1 MHPRDYPWAVPPVTG
16 IVRPDGVAVGPLPSA
31 DVLAERTPVVAVGSN
46 ASPDVLVRK
55 LGGLLGTGLPI
66 APAVVEDITVGHFAQ
81 VAARGFVAA
90 APAFSP
96 GARSELG
103 IGWFDEEQLARL
115 DETEPNYRREVL
127 TSSCTWAGG
136 DVIGAQV
143 YVSDHGLL
151 ADEGEVLPLRP
162 QAEVLD
168 WLAERLPHLADDL
181 THERL
186 VELDLRERVRLE
198 LIDRGLVAD
207 PWRTAPV
214 RCT

>member
-1 MHPRDYPWAVPPVTG
+1 MRPADYPWPVPPVTG
-16 IVRPDGVAVGPLPSA
+16 VIRPDGIAGGELPSPA
-31 DVLAERTPVVAVGSN
+31 VLAGRTPVVAVGSN

-55 LGGLLGTGLPI
+55 LGDLLESGLPV

-81 VAARGFVAA
+81 VASRGFVAA
-90 APAFSP
+90 APALTP
-96 GARSELG
+96 GARSELAV
-103 IGWFDEEQLARL
+103 GWFDEAQLARL

-136 DVIGAQV
+136 EVDGGQV

-162 QAEVLD
+162 QAEVLA
-168 WLAERLPHLADDL
+168 WLAERLPHLAEDL

-186 VELDLRERVRLE
+186 TDHGLRERVRLA
-198 LIDRGLVAD
+198 LIERRLVAD
-207 PWRTAPV
+207 PWAAPAG
-214 RCT
+214 

>member
-16 IVRPDGVAVGPLPSA
+16 IVRPDGVEVGALPSSEE
-31 DVLAERTPVVAVGSN
+31 LAERTPVVAVGSN
-46 ASPDVLVRK
+46 ASPDVLVGK
-55 LGGLLGTGLPI
+55 LGGLLATGLPI

-103 IGWFDEEQLARL
+103 VGWFDAEQLARL
-115 DETEPNYRREVL
+115 DETEPNYHREVL

-136 DVIGAQV
+136 EIVGAQV

-186 VELDLRERVRLE
+186 VELDLREKVRLAIIE
-198 LIDRGLVAD
+198 RGLVTD
-207 PWRTAPV
+207 PW
-214 RCT
+214 